1 MILQP
6 FVASRLI
13 RPILR
18 LHNLSYQ
25 LSGTI
30 ASVVEPSKLHPKHE
44 ILQYKEWFRSH
55 VNNSDV
61 ILDVGSNSGE
71 LAIMIADKVKFV
83 YGVEIVDYLVDAANQ
98 RALPSNVKFICADAT
113 SYHYEQV
120 SPISVITLSN
130 VLEHIE
136 NDQQAIIVIKKL
148 LKKNGRLILTVP
160 AYPWLFSYWDKIL
173 MHKRRYTKKGLARI
187 VKKSGLEIEKISFCF
202 SFLLPP
208 VIPFRLIRG
217 QMFKNQKP
225 KSDFI
230 ALPRSLHS
238 ILFLMSR
245 FEHFLLR
252 YISLPFGLSLVVVA
266 QKK

>member
-136 NDQQAIIVIKKL
+136 NREEFLQSVASSVSWM
-148 LKKNGRLILTVP
+148 NNNR
-160 AYPWLFSYWDKIL
+160 KIL
-173 MHKRRYTKKGLARI
+173 IRVPMIDRDWITSYKKKVGVEWRLDLTHFTEYT
-187 VKKSGLEIEKISFCF
+187 VD
-202 SFLLPP
+202 SFLKEMDTA
-208 VIPFRLIRG
+208 G
-217 QMFKNQKP
+217 
-225 KSDFI
+225 
-230 ALPRSLHS
+230 
-238 ILFLMSR
+238 
-245 FEHFLLR
+245 
-252 YISLPFGLSLVVVA
+252 VVVEKYEVRYGELYA
-266 QKK
+266 VCHYE

>member
-1 MILQP
+1 MRKDLY
-6 FVASRLI
+6 ADLY
-13 RPILR
+13 
-18 LHNLSYQ
+18 H
-25 LSGTI
+25 
-30 ASVVEPSKLHPKHE
+30 
-44 ILQYKEWFRSH
+44 KERNYWWLKAKRNIVKVH
-55 VNNSDV
+55 
-61 ILDVGSNSGE
+61 LPSNSGLKTLDIGCGAGQLVYE
-71 LAIMIADKVKFV
+71 LSKKHQAFGIDKSAQAVKFCKKRGLKNI
-83 YGVEIVDYLVDAANQ
+83 YQDNFPLLTKTYPKFDIIT
-98 RALPSNVKFICADAT
+98 ALD
-113 SYHYEQV
+113 
-120 SPISVITLSN
+120 